1 MKGKYKGIALVC
13 IVVLALVVYIFAK
26 GDVPVSSFVGEYDE
40 ASEGLVITFDFVS
53 QSGYASNQFAVWI
66 EDYEGNFV
74 KTLYA
79 TRYTANGGYRNRPDS
94 IPTWVRKSN
103 LADMSK
109 TEVDAITSA
118 TPRSGTLSYLWDM
131 TDKDGVPV
139 PSGEYKFF
147 VEGSLRWKNRVLY
160 SGVVDIGSIS
170 TRIELELERFYESDS
185 NQAALTPNSIE
196 NSMISGV
203 FANFIAPND

>member
-1 MKGKYKGIALVC
+1 MKGKYKGITLVC

-66 EDYEGNFV
+66 EDLEGNFV

-103 LADMSK
+103 LVDMSK
-109 TEVDAITSA
+109 SEVDAITSA

-131 TDKDGVPV
+131 ADKDGVPV

-170 TRIELELERFYESDS
+170 TRIELELERFYEADS
-185 NQAALTPNSIE
+185 NQAALTSNSIE
-196 NSMISGV
+196 NSMLSGV

>member
-1 MKGKYKGIALVC
+1 MKGKYKGITLVC

-66 EDYEGNFV
+66 EDLEGNFV

-94 IPTWVRKSN
+94 IPTWVKKSN

-109 TEVDAITSA
+109 SEVDAITSA

-131 TDKDGVPV
+131 ADKDGVPV

-170 TRIELELERFYESDS
+170 TRIELELDRFYEADS
-185 NQAALTPNSIE
+185 NQAALTSNSIE
-196 NSMISGV
+196 NSMLSGV
-203 FANFIAPND
+203 FANFIAPNN

>member
-1 MKGKYKGIALVC
+1 MKGKYKGITLVC

-66 EDYEGNFV
+66 EDLEGNFV

-109 TEVDAITSA
+109 SEVDAITSA

-131 TDKDGVPV
+131 ADKDGVPV

-170 TRIELELERFYESDS
+170 TRIELELERFYEADS
-185 NQAALTPNSIE
+185 NQAALTSNSIE
-196 NSMISGV
+196 NSMLSGV